1 MSRFVVLY
9 AILRDRLFWRI
20 SAYRLHASSSP
31 GYHRGYSSLAR
42 ELFFPE
48 VVT

>member
-1 MSRFVVLY
+1 LC
-9 AILRDRLFWRI
+9 
-20 SAYRLHASSSP
+20 AYSNP